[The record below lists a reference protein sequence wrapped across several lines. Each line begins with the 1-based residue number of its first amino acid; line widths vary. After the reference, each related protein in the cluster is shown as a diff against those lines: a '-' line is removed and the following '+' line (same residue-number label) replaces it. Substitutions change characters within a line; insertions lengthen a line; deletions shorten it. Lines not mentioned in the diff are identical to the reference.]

1 MIEFNVTT
9 ISTNVEMTTHLR
21 PLVDRL
27 MMKLALAPTAEVRE
41 QSNQPLT
48 YRSAG
53 KSWSEQLV
61 NNLMLNSV
69 CHREV
74 WIWPQTEA
82 PPPFS
87 DPTSFSTLTTAF
99 PIIQSETAGYTQRGR
114 GLRWTQWDKSSRNY
128 SCHVDQSQSL
138 SVWHHRW
145 HHINERRFSA
155 SILMAIS
162 HRRISWRNVSTLTN
176 QNSNYEQD
184 YADSTPCWQ
193 QQQQQSGITCKLI
206 KLSALSLMI
215 QIETQLSVD

>member
-1 MIEFNVTT
+1 M
-9 ISTNVEMTTHLR
+9 
-21 PLVDRL
+21 
-27 MMKLALAPTAEVRE
+27 AEVWE
-41 QSNQPLT
+41 QSNQSLS

-53 KSWSEQLV
+53 KRSWSVKLV

-69 CHREV
+69 CHCEV
-74 WIWPQTEA
+74 WICPQTEA

-87 DPTSFSTLTTAF
+87 DPTSFSTITTVF
-99 PIIQSETAGYTQRGR
+99 PTIHSGTAGQSQRGQ
-114 GLRWTQWDKSSRNY
+114 GLRWTQRDKSSRNY

-145 HHINERRFSA
+145 HHINERGFSV

-162 HRRISWRNVSTLTN
+162 HRRISWRDVIALTN

-193 QQQQQSGITCKLI
+193 QQQSSVTCKLI
-206 KLSALSLMI
+206 KQSALSLMI
-215 QIETQLSVD
+215 QIETQLNVE